1 MEVNNSII
9 RKALQYLDSNHEKTN
24 QLLKDA
30 IYFKTEDSK
39 IDIKRNQII
48 FFNNDKIEIY
58 RCEYEI
64 IGIYSSVSRLWTWG
78 WSVPYLSKNST
89 YTSRKILNY
98 GLDLGPNQE
107 YLKSELITS
116 RFRITNPIQLDIHT
130 AISSYLS
137 QIPTIFQISKLE
149 RDPLTD
155 NQNLKDNF
163 FKITKPKTDD
173 EYVSYFLFLIK

>member
-1 MEVNNSII
+1 
-9 RKALQYLDSNHEKTN
+9 
-24 QLLKDA
+24 
-30 IYFKTEDSK
+30 
-39 IDIKRNQII
+39 
-48 FFNNDKIEIY
+48 
-58 RCEYEI
+58 
-64 IGIYSSVSRLWTWG
+64 
-78 WSVPYLSKNST
+78 VPYLSKNST

-155 NQNLKDNF
+155 NQNLKDF
-163 FKITKPKTDD
+163 IF
-173 EYVSYFLFLIK
+173 SA